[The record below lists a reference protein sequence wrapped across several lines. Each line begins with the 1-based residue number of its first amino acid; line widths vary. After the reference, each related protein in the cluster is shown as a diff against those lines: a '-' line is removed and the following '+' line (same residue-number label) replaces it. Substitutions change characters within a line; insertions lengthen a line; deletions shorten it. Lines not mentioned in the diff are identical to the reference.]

1 MARAGRKRK
10 ATVTLPTVHDRRSTD
25 LVRNASVAIVEV
37 DDPYAIEPGGKITV
51 LRSLRDDPLA
61 RMSAAKQI
69 DSAQF
74 EAGRAWQADYEEAE
88 VGGASAIDPTKE
100 AVDGGKP
107 PEMFTDRKR
116 RAAANLARAARE
128 LGAFQESIVRDVLA
142 RRMFPNEV
150 AIARGFSSQRE
161 VDHYSWLFRRSLE
174 ILAVVY
180 KFAMPVGHPTK
191 C

>member
-1 MARAGRKRK
+1 MARQGRKRK
-10 ATVTLPTVHDRRSTD
+10 TPVTLPPVHDRRSTD

-107 PEMFTDRKR
+107 PEMPRDIEIVEIGILRLPATDRHVCITYYTLWEPPEVVARKVR
-116 RAAANLARAARE
+116 MSPRQMQASLYRSRVRIGAYIDSAENNLYACT
-128 LGAFQESIVRDVLA
+128 V
-142 RRMFPNEV
+142 
-150 AIARGFSSQRE
+150 
-161 VDHYSWLFRRSLE
+161 
-174 ILAVVY
+174 
-180 KFAMPVGHPTK
+180 
-191 C
+191 

>member
-1 MARAGRKRK
+1 MARSGRKRK
-10 ATVTLPTVHDRRSTD
+10 ATVTLPTVHDRKTTD
-25 LVRNASVAIVEV
+25 APTSAYVAAVEV
-37 DDPYAIEPGGKITV
+37 DDPYETGGKIVT
-51 LRSLRDDPLA
+51 LRNLRDDPLG
-61 RMSAAKQI
+61 RLHDRKQI

-116 RAAANLARAARE
+116 RATANLARAARE